1 MAYPIMYMPLNFFL
15 LIFIFLFSRTSFA
28 LVEND
33 LMDAKLLKIQEENV
47 VVFNR
52 GVEDGIEVAD
62 HVQLTNTRGF
72 VARGICLKVG
82 MMTSY
87 WKIYRVVNPDKVSKD
102 DSFKIRGINE
112 SEVEE
117 KYSEFKE
124 ENFSEEYSDFSE
136 AELIAWGRKRSSEK
150 AEYDLPQDL
159 KDDPALTEKKESLI
173 DRNFDA
179 KRFAE
184 DMKYWSISFGVNP
197 FQYQYKRNISSSKN
211 MTTSVSLD
219 NQGKKYTVNLSATQ
233 NTVST
238 ELENIAGSSQQTVIQ
253 KTKKNTYS
261 GSFSLRNFVPRISLN
276 SSFQMDESYS
286 MGKITGETLNVN
298 PLNLSI
304 AIIKADSKDEESE
317 DLWSFNISPGYNRN
331 ISYSRFSAEPEIYKN
346 YTLILSTA
354 INFNIGELAITLNGD
369 WSPLINPDDPSSWDT
384 RRVMTNGSL
393 SLNYPLSETFQ
404 TAFTYDYNYSVLENT
419 GPNSDQ
425 KINHVYAF
433 NITYSKELF

>member
-1 MAYPIMYMPLNFFL
+1 MSLKAIFFI
-15 LIFIFLFSRTSFA
+15 LILFVANTSMA

-33 LMDAKLLKIQEENV
+33 VIDAKLLKIQEENV

-72 VARGICLKVG
+72 VARGICLKTG

-102 DSFKIRGINE
+102 DNFKIRGINT

-117 KYSEFKE
+117 KYTEFTE
-124 ENFSEEYSDFSE
+124 ENYSEEYSDFSE
-136 AELIAWGRKRSSEK
+136 AELIAWGRKRSAEK

-179 KRFAE
+179 QRFAE
-184 DMKYWSISFGVNP
+184 DMKYWAISFGVNP
-197 FQYQYKRNISSSKN
+197 FQYNYNRNVLKSKN
-211 MTTSVSLD
+211 LTTKVSLD

-233 NTVST
+233 QSSST
-238 ELENIAGSSQQTVIQ
+238 ERENIAGTSQQTVVQ
-253 KTKKNTYS
+253 KTKKNTYQ
-261 GSFSLRNFVPRISLN
+261 GSFSLRNFIPRISFT

-286 MGKITGETLNVN
+286 LGKITGETLNVN

-304 AIIKADSKDEESE
+304 AIIKADSKNEESE

-331 ISYSRFSAEPEIYKN
+331 ITYSRYSAEPEINKN
-346 YTLILSTA
+346 YTLVLSTA

-369 WSPLINPDDPSSWDT
+369 WSPLINPDDPNSWDT
-384 RRVMTNGSL
+384 RRIMSNGSL
-393 SLNYPLSETFQ
+393 ILNYPFSETFS
-404 TAFTYDYNYSVLENT
+404 TSFNYDYNYSVLENV

-425 KINHVYAF
+425 KINHTYAF
-433 NITYSKELF
+433 NVTYSKELF

>member
-1 MAYPIMYMPLNFFL
+1 MSLKAIFFI
-15 LIFIFLFSRTSFA
+15 LILFVANTSMA

-33 LMDAKLLKIQEENV
+33 VIDAKLLKIQEENV

-72 VARGICLKVG
+72 VARGICLKTG

-102 DSFKIRGINE
+102 DNFKIRGINT

-117 KYSEFKE
+117 KYTEFTE
-124 ENFSEEYSDFSE
+124 ENYSEEYSDFSE
-136 AELIAWGRKRSSEK
+136 AELIAWGRKRSAEK

-179 KRFAE
+179 QRFAE
-184 DMKYWSISFGVNP
+184 DMKYWAISFGVNP
-197 FQYQYKRNISSSKN
+197 FQYNYNRNVLKSKN
-211 MTTSVSLD
+211 LTTKVSLD

-233 NTVST
+233 QSSST
-238 ELENIAGSSQQTVIQ
+238 ERENIAGTSQQTVVQ
-253 KTKKNTYS
+253 KTKKNTYE
-261 GSFSLRNFVPRISLN
+261 GSFSLRNFIPRISFT

-286 MGKITGETLNVN
+286 LGKITGETLNVN

-304 AIIKADSKDEESE
+304 AIIKADSKNEESE

-331 ISYSRFSAEPEIYKN
+331 ITYSRYSAEPEINKN
-346 YTLILSTA
+346 YTLVLSTA

-369 WSPLINPDDPSSWDT
+369 WSPLINPDDPNSWDT
-384 RRVMTNGSL
+384 RRIMSNGSL
-393 SLNYPLSETFQ
+393 ILNYPFSETFS
-404 TAFTYDYNYSVLENT
+404 TSFNYDYNYSVLENV

-425 KINHVYAF
+425 KINHTYAF
-433 NITYSKELF
+433 NVTYSKELF

>member
-1 MAYPIMYMPLNFFL
+1 MAYPIIYMPLNFI
-15 LIFIFLFSRTSFA
+15 LIFIAIFFTQPSLA

-33 LMDAKLLKIQEENV
+33 LIDAKLLKIQEENV

-62 HVQLTNTRGF
+62 HVQLTNSRGF

-102 DSFKIRGINE
+102 DSFKIRGINS

-117 KYSEFKE
+117 KYTEFTE
-124 ENFSEEYSDFSE
+124 ENYSEEYSDFSE

-159 KDDPALTEKKESLI
+159 KDDPALTEKKQSLI

-179 KRFAE
+179 KRFAQ
-184 DMKYWSISFGVNP
+184 DMKYWAITFGVNP
-197 FQYQYKRNISSSKN
+197 FQYNYNRNVSKSKN
-211 MTTSVSLD
+211 LTTSVSLD

-233 NTVST
+233 NTISK
-238 ELENIAGSSQQTVIQ
+238 EFENIAGSSQQTVIQ
-253 KTKKNTYS
+253 KTKKNTYA
-261 GSFSLRNFVPRISLN
+261 GTFSLRNFVPRISLT

-286 MGKITGETLNVN
+286 LGQMTGETLNVN

-304 AIIKADSKDEESE
+304 AIVKADSKDEESE
-317 DLWSFNISPGYNRN
+317 DLWSFTISPGYQRF
-331 ISYSRFSAEPEIYKN
+331 ISYSRWSPEPQISKN
-346 YTLILSTA
+346 YTLVLSTA

-369 WSPLINPDDPSSWDT
+369 WAPLINPDDPNSWDT
-384 RRVMTNGSL
+384 RRIMSNGSL
-393 SLNYPLSETFQ
+393 SLNYPLSETFN
-404 TAFTYDYNYSVLENT
+404 TGFTYDYNYSVLENV